1 MTKDKDNKTVVP
13 SLRFPEFRDSEGW
26 HNMRLIDITDKK
38 TKWHFTGGPFGSN
51 LKASDYTNSGIRV
64 IQLQNIGD
72 GHFIEDYKIY
82 TSIEKADELLSC
94 NIYPGNIIMSKM
106 GDPVG
111 RACLIPEYEDR
122 YLMCSDGI
130 RVVVDEDKNDK
141 YFILTIINAEEFR
154 RKIEQV
160 ATGSTRK
167 RISLDILKG
176 LTLTIPYSK
185 AEQAKIAD
193 CLGNLDDLISAV
205 ADKIE
210 ALMKYKKGL
219 MQQLFPAEGKTT
231 PTLRFPEFQNAGE
244 WKSRTLSDVCKL
256 VRGPFGGALKKEI
269 FVENGYAVYEQSHAI
284 YGDMNIFRYYITED
298 KFNELIR
305 FAVRPNDI
313 IMSCSGTMGKFSII
327 PENFTEGVINQ
338 ALLKLSTKK
347 DNDYRFIKFLLE
359 LPNNQKQLLSDAA
372 GGAIKNVASVSL
384 IKEMPLFIPEL
395 KEQQIIAD
403 SLSSVDKLIS
413 AETDKLEQLK
423 VHKKGLMQ
431 QLFPSF

>member
-1 MTKDKDNKTVVP
+1 MTKDKKMAIP
-13 SLRFPEFRDSEGW
+13 PLRFPEFRNDEGW
-26 HNMRLIDITDKK
+26 FPEKMDYVCKIGNGRDYKHLNTGDIPVYGSGGYMTSVDDYLYDGESVCIGRKGTINKPIFLSGKFWTVDTLFYTHSFYKCLPKFLFLIFQQIDWYRYNEAGGIPSLSKTTIGNIDIYI
-38 TKWHFTGGPFGSN
+38 P
-51 LKASDYTNSGIRV
+51 R
-64 IQLQNIGD
+64 
-72 GHFIEDYKIY
+72 
-82 TSIEKADELLSC
+82 IEK
-94 NIYPGNIIMSKM
+94 
-106 GDPVG
+106 
-111 RACLIPEYEDR
+111 
-122 YLMCSDGI
+122 
-130 RVVVDEDKNDK
+130 
-141 YFILTIINAEEFR
+141 
-154 RKIEQV
+154 EQ
-160 ATGSTRK
+160 
-167 RISLDILKG
+167 
-176 LTLTIPYSK
+176 
-185 AEQAKIAD
+185 QKIAD
-193 CLGNLDDLISAV
+193 CLGSLDDLINAV
-205 ADKIE
+205 TDKIE
-210 ALMKYKKGL
+210 ALKEYKKGL
-219 MQQLFPAEGKTT
+219 MQQLFPTEGKTT

-423 VHKKGLMQ
+423 AHKKGLMQ